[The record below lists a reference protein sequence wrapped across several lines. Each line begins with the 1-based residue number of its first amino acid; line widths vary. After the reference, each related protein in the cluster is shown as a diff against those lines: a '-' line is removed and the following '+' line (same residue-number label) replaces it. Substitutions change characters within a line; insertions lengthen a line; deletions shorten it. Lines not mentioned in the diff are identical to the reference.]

1 MDAAWRASSLLV
13 SPGRGGERAAAAP
26 LNILLAEYPAFA
38 IGPAP
43 AASPCDA
50 AAARLSGPSAAPD
63 RDMTQADWT
72 VLSLHLAALLAT
84 AIVLGGLARRLGIPA
99 VVGEIAGGLLL
110 GPTVLGR
117 FAPEVFAWLFPPT
130 GPVASAR
137 AAIARVGMLFFIVTI
152 GLDIS
157 VTELRRSGR
166 RALLVGSIGTFV
178 PLVLGFVMCY
188 VFPTVIGV
196 TPKDRFSTAL
206 FMGSLLSLSANPVIA
221 RILMDMGLF
230 KSDIGRTIMS
240 ATLVD
245 DLVGWGLFAVILAEF
260 GPRASGPG
268 TGLAVL
274 GAAAVF
280 LVAVLLAGR
289 WLLPRLLGWA
299 RERLPYPAG
308 SISCVLVL
316 ALVGAAGSEHLGLHS
331 FLGAFVMGIA
341 LAGVFERHPE
351 PFAIIGDFAYATF
364 TPIFFVSM
372 AISAD
377 FVRGFDPWLVAL
389 VTAVAFLGKIAG
401 VYAGGRIAGMDHR
414 QALAVGCGL
423 NARGILGIVMAAAA
437 YDAGLIDL
445 RLFVAC
451 VLMCVLTTMAA
462 GPALGVLVG
471 SRTAAERRRPAAT
484 AAR

>member
-1 MDAAWRASSLLV
+1 
-13 SPGRGGERAAAAP
+13 
-26 LNILLAEYPAFA
+26 
-38 IGPAP
+38 
-43 AASPCDA
+43 
-50 AAARLSGPSAAPD
+50 
-63 RDMTQADWT
+63 MTPADWT
-72 VLSLHLAALLAT
+72 VLSLHLAAMLAT
-84 AIVLGGLARRLGIPA
+84 AIALGGLARRLGIPA

-117 FAPEVFAWLFPPT
+117 VAPDVFAWLFPPT

-137 AAIARVGMLFFIVTI
+137 MAIARVGMLFFIVTI

-157 VTELRRSGR
+157 IRDLWRSGR
-166 RALLVGSIGTFV
+166 RPLLVGSVGTFV

-188 VFPTVIGV
+188 VFPDVIGV
-196 TPKDRFSTAL
+196 TAKDRFATAL

-230 KSDIGRTIMS
+230 KSEIGRTIMA

-260 GPRASGPG
+260 GPQATGPG
-268 TGLAVL
+268 TGIAVL
-274 GAAAVF
+274 GT
-280 LVAVLLAGR
+280 VAVYLGGIVLAGR
-289 WLLPRLLGWA
+289 FLLPPLLRWA
-299 RERLPYPAG
+299 REQLPYPAG
-308 SISCVLVL
+308 SISCILAL
-316 ALVGAAGSEHLGLHS
+316 ALVAAAGSEHLGLHS

-341 LAGVFERHPE
+341 LAGVYEHQPE
-351 PFAIIGDFAYATF
+351 PFTIIGDFAYAAF

-372 AISAD
+372 AVSAD
-377 FVRGFDPWLVAL
+377 FVAGFDAGLVAL
-389 VTAVAFLGKIAG
+389 VTAVAFLGKISG
-401 VYAGGRIAGMDHR
+401 VYLGGKIAGMSDR

-437 YDAGLIDL
+437 HDAGLIDL

-462 GPALGVLVG
+462 GPALGALVG
-471 SRTAAERRRPAAT
+471 RKA
-484 AAR
+484 

>member
-1 MDAAWRASSLLV
+1 
-13 SPGRGGERAAAAP
+13 
-26 LNILLAEYPAFA
+26 
-38 IGPAP
+38 
-43 AASPCDA
+43 
-50 AAARLSGPSAAPD
+50 
-63 RDMTQADWT
+63 MTQADWT
-72 VLSLHLAALLAT
+72 VLSLHLAAMLAT

-99 VVGEIAGGLLL
+99 VVGEIAGGLVL

-117 FAPEVFAWLFPPT
+117 VAPDVFAWLFPPT
-130 GPVASAR
+130 GEVASAR

-157 VTELRRSGR
+157 LRDLWRSGR
-166 RALLVGSIGTFV
+166 RPLLVGSVGTCV

-188 VFPTVIGV
+188 VFPDVIGV
-196 TPKDRFSTAL
+196 TAKDRFATAL

-230 KSDIGRTIMS
+230 KSEIGRTIMA

-260 GPRASGPG
+260 APRAAASGS
-268 TGLAVL
+268 GLAVL
-274 GAAAVF
+274 GT
-280 LVAVLLAGR
+280 VAVYLGGIVLAGR
-289 WLLPRLLGWA
+289 FLLPSLLRWA
-299 RERLPYPAG
+299 RGRLPYPAG
-308 SISCVLVL
+308 SISCILVL
-316 ALVGAAGSEHLGLHS
+316 TLLAAAGSEHLGLHS

-341 LAGVFERHPE
+341 LAGVSERHPE
-351 PFAIIGDFAYATF
+351 PFAIIGDFAYAAF

-372 AISAD
+372 AVSAD
-377 FVRGFDPWLVAL
+377 FIAGFDAGLVAL

-401 VYAGGRIAGMDHR
+401 VYLGGRIAGMDDR

-437 YDAGLIDL
+437 RDAGLIDL

-451 VLMCVLTTMAA
+451 VLMCVITTMAA
-462 GPALGVLVG
+462 GPALGALVG
-471 SRTAAERRRPAAT
+471 RSAAGRMAT
-484 AAR
+484 